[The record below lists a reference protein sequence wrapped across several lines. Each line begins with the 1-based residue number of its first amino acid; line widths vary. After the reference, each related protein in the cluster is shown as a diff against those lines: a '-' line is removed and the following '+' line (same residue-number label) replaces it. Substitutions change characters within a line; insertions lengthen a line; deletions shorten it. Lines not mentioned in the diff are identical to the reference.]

1 MHPIVEIYSLNR
13 SKTIGSLHNGSLL
26 LQPHQGILVSCKF
39 YIVSSEE
46 RHVLC
51 VLQMIEFPYFKEL
64 KIFYWV
70 YITHYIL
77 SVHLLMAN
85 WFSFYILLNGHGGR
99 VFLQDHDLT
108 FWKYVPNDDTFG
120 SYANLVFSLRGTPLL
135 FSTGPIVL
143 YMRIGNIPRTG
154 YVVEY
159 CLSWTRPW
167 VWYPAQPTSQPTNKP
182 PNQTNNQQNKQ

>member
-1 MHPIVEIYSLNR
+1 
-13 SKTIGSLHNGSLL
+13 
-26 LQPHQGILVSCKF
+26 
-39 YIVSSEE
+39 
-46 RHVLC
+46 
-51 VLQMIEFPYFKEL
+51 
-64 KIFYWV
+64 
-70 YITHYIL
+70 
-77 SVHLLMAN
+77 MAN

-143 YMRIGNIPRTG
+143 YMPIGNIPRTG

-159 CLSWTRPW
+159 YLSWARPW

-182 PNQTNNQQNKQ
+182 QNQTNKQPTKQTIRNCEAEFQCLLYIFNHRHSSRYEEIFYCMFIFPSLINNADHPYIEFWS